1 MLIKAFFKVLLILFR
16 SWFKYSLRHE
26 ISRLQVIRNSFL
38 KVMVLTKKFKAFD
51 DAILDLHPELK
62 EVLKPNDQYPELENL
77 LKKRY
82 VNLPSGSLNT
92 KVIINDGE
100 IVERVFKTPMGKIVS
115 LFSKQ
120 PYVILDQV
128 A

>member
-1 MLIKAFFKVLLILFR
+1 
-16 SWFKYSLRHE
+16 
-26 ISRLQVIRNSFL
+26 
-38 KVMVLTKKFKAFD
+38 MVLTKKFKAFD

-62 EVLKPNDQYPELENL
+62 QVLKPKDQYPELALL
-77 LKKRY
+77 LKKRS

-100 IVERVFKTPMGKIVS
+100 IVERVFKTPMGQVVS
-115 LFSKQ
+115 LFSK
-120 PYVILDQV
+120 PSNVILDKV

>member
-1 MLIKAFFKVLLILFR
+1 
-16 SWFKYSLRHE
+16 
-26 ISRLQVIRNSFL
+26 
-38 KVMVLTKKFKAFD
+38 MVLTKKFKAFD

-62 EVLKPNDQYPELENL
+62 EVLKPNDQYPELDNL
-77 LKKRY
+77 QKKRS

-100 IVERVFKTPMGKIVS
+100 IVERVFKTPMGQVVS
-115 LFSKQ
+115 LFSK
-120 PYVILDQV
+120 PSNIILDKV

>member
-1 MLIKAFFKVLLILFR
+1 
-16 SWFKYSLRHE
+16 
-26 ISRLQVIRNSFL
+26 
-38 KVMVLTKKFKAFD
+38 MVLTKKFKAFD

-62 EVLKPNDQYPELENL
+62 EVLKPNDHYPELEIL
-77 LKKRY
+77 LKQRS

-100 IVERVFKTPMGKIVS
+100 IVERVFKTPMGQVVS
-115 LFSKQ
+115 LFSK
-120 PYVILDQV
+120 PSNVILDKV